1 MARSH
6 AAEATT
12 HARSPGE
19 KGASGAAAT
28 RRALLRRPRLA
39 AAAAGLCVLALGA
52 VLAVLAQSAYEKT
65 IADAAADLEI
75 CARAVA
81 GDLEAA
87 TGLALP
93 DYATARGR
101 RVAVSDASGRIVA
114 ATAPLQS
121 GGPLSDLLGSDP
133 LLTEFAEKAGVMRIT
148 LADGSRALATVRNLG
163 RGEGVGRQVA
173 LIHPFEAVLADW
185 RAATIRCASVAAA
198 SAAVTAMAGL
208 ALRRQARR
216 ASLAE
221 RAHAAMRR
229 RVDTA
234 LGSGRC
240 GLWDWD
246 LARGRI
252 HWSDSMFEL
261 LGLEVERRPMSFGEL
276 ALRLHPQDRDL
287 SEIVESVAASR
298 AGGLDHQFRIADAG
312 GRWLWLRMRAE
323 TIDDESGAPRLVGI
337 AVDVGE
343 QRALAEG
350 AAAADRRLRD
360 AIETISEAFVLW
372 DAQNRLV
379 ACNSKFLDLHGVSP
393 EAAAPGASYA
403 RIMSSATAALE
414 ESRIVGA
421 VAPSASERTY
431 EARLADGRWLQISE
445 RRTKDGGY
453 VSVGADITALKRN
466 QEKLIESERRLTA
479 SVADLLRSRQT
490 LETQAQQLAT
500 LAEQYH
506 VQKGEAEAAYRAKS
520 QFLANM
526 SHELRT
532 PLNAIIGFSEMM
544 QAQVFGALG
553 APKYV
558 EYCSHIHQSGR
569 HLLEVLTDIL
579 DMSRLEAGRVRLER
593 SEVDL
598 SGAVRATA
606 ERSRHAAEAKGIA
619 FVVDAAEGLCC
630 DGDHDAIVKAIGVLV
645 SNSLKFTPAG
655 GGVRVKA
662 RRALRS
668 VCIYVEDT
676 GCGIDGSAVAKL
688 GRPFEQPT
696 TVMENGFKGSGLG
709 LAIARS
715 LMALHGGALRIRSH
729 VGVGTIAMLSI
740 PTATKASA
748 QAARAPSLAPRGK
761 AAPGRETA
769 SV

>member
-1 MARSH
+1 MMARSH

-12 HARSPGE
+12 HARSPRE
-19 KGASGAAAT
+19 PGASGAAAA

-52 VLAVLAQSAYEKT
+52 VLAILAQSAYEKT

-75 CARAVA
+75 CARAVS

-87 TGLALP
+87 TALVLP
-93 DYATARGR
+93 DYAMARGR
-101 RVAVSDASGRIVA
+101 RAAVADARGRIVA

-121 GGPLSDLLGSDP
+121 GGPLADLLGPDP

-163 RGEGVGRQVA
+163 RGEARQVA
-173 LIHPFEAVLADW
+173 LIHPFDAVLADW

-287 SEIVESVAASR
+287 AEIVENVAASR

-312 GRWLWLRMRAE
+312 GRWVWLRMRAE
-323 TIDDESGAPRLVGI
+323 MIDDESGAPRLVGI

-379 ACNSKFLDLHGVSP
+379 ACNSKFLDLHGVSS

-414 ESRIVGA
+414 ESPIVGA
-421 VAPSASERTY
+421 AAPSASERTY

-619 FVVDAAEGLCC
+619 LVVDAAEGLRC

-645 SNSLKFTPAG
+645 SNSLKFTPSG

-668 VCIYVEDT
+668 VCIFVEDT

-740 PTATKASA
+740 PARASA
-748 QAARAPSLAPRGK
+748 PAARAPSLAPRGK